1 MADHQ
6 QRVYYMFLL
15 KSLAVYHEQQPNSRQ
30 IKAFQNPFLTAGA
43 AVGLNFKLKSTFPI
57 KGNSESQT
65 QMTTFT
71 KEQLKKSEKNYNEQ
85 RNETSFY
92 HFFIKVVLNCYR
104 INENKN
110 WIFKTFKEKYE
121 QKSQRES
128 DNLSQTIENKSI
140 GYASNIKPDC

>member
-1 MADHQ
+1 
-6 QRVYYMFLL
+6 
-15 KSLAVYHEQQPNSRQ
+15 
-30 IKAFQNPFLTAGA
+30 
-43 AVGLNFKLKSTFPI
+43 
-57 KGNSESQT
+57 
-65 QMTTFT
+65 MTTFK
-71 KEQLKKSEKNYNEQ
+71 KEQLEKFEKNYNEQ

-140 GYASNIKPDC
+140 GYASNIKPDCYWNLYNKV